1 MAEGDVPQ
9 GWLRDDL
16 GLHRSFAFRDFL
28 EAWAFMNRVAVLA
41 EEQDHHPDWANSYN
55 KVDITL
61 ISHDKKQVTERDFR
75 LADAIDKLESYE

>member
-1 MAEGDVPQ
+1 MAEDDVPK

-16 GLHRSFAFRDFL
+16 GLHRSFTFRDFL

-41 EEQDHHPDWANSYN
+41 EELDHHPDWANSYN

-61 ISHDKKQVTERDFR
+61 ISHDKKAVTSRDIS
-75 LADAIDKLESYE
+75 LAIAINGL

>member
-1 MAEGDVPQ
+1 MAEDDVPK

-16 GLHRSFAFRDFL
+16 GLHRSFTFRDFV

-61 ISHDKKQVTERDFR
+61 ISHDKKAVTSRDIS
-75 LADAIDKLESYE
+75 LAIAINDL

>member
-1 MAEGDVPQ
+1 MAEDDVPK

-61 ISHDKKQVTERDFR
+61 ISHDKKAVTSRDIG
-75 LADAIDKLESYE
+75 LAIAINDL

>member
-1 MAEGDVPQ
+1 MAEDDVPK

-16 GLHRSFAFRDFL
+16 GLHRSFTFRDFL

-61 ISHDKKQVTERDFR
+61 ISHDKKAVTSRDIG
-75 LADAIDKLESYE
+75 LAIAINDL

>member
-1 MAEGDVPQ
+1 MPEDDVPK

-41 EEQDHHPDWANSYN
+41 EEHDHHPDWANSYN

-61 ISHDKKQVTERDFR
+61 ISHDKKAVTSRDIS
-75 LADAIDKLESYE
+75 LAIAINGL

>member
-1 MAEGDVPQ
+1 MAEDDVPK

-16 GLHRSFAFRDFL
+16 GLHRSFTFRDFL
-28 EAWAFMNRVAVLA
+28 EAWEFMNRVAVLA

-61 ISHDKKQVTERDFR
+61 ISHDKKAVTSRDIS
-75 LADAIDKLESYE
+75 LAIAINDL

>member
-1 MAEGDVPQ
+1 MAEDDVPK

-16 GLHRSFAFRDFL
+16 GLHRSFTFRDFL

-41 EEQDHHPDWANSYN
+41 EEHDHHPDWANSYN

-61 ISHDKKQVTERDFR
+61 ISHDKKAVTSRDIS
-75 LADAIDKLESYE
+75 LAIAINGL

>member
-1 MAEGDVPQ
+1 MAEDHVPK

-41 EEQDHHPDWANSYN
+41 EEHDHHPDWANSYN

-61 ISHDKKQVTERDFR
+61 ISHDKKAVTSRDIS
-75 LADAIDKLESYE
+75 LAIAINGL

>member
-1 MAEGDVPQ
+1 MAEDDVPK

-41 EEQDHHPDWANSYN
+41 EEHDHHPDWANSYN

-61 ISHDKKQVTERDFR
+61 ISHDKKAVTSRDIS
-75 LADAIDKLESYE
+75 LAIAINDL

>member
-1 MAEGDVPQ
+1 MAEDDVPK
-9 GWLRDDL
+9 GWLRDNL
-16 GLHRSFAFRDFL
+16 GLHRSFTFRDFL

-61 ISHDKKQVTERDFR
+61 ISHDKKAVTSRDIS
-75 LADAIDKLESYE
+75 LAIAINGL